1 MYLLPFY
8 ICIKF
13 LYYFWKSISNWHKV
27 KIQKYWFDIL
37 SKSTLYSTYS
47 RWQTFVELSK
57 LHICTT
63 VVFFFFENYM
73 QVDFCKK
80 TGRKSSHPAIIPI
93 KHFHNYSIIWI
104 SSQRKQ
110 DFAWPH
116 TENQIIRPWYMYQ
129 LSISIII
136 ICISS

>member
-1 MYLLPFY
+1 MHQILILFLKKYLELT
-8 ICIKF
+8 K
-13 LYYFWKSISNWHKV
+13 LKSRNIDLISYQKV
-27 KIQKYWFDIL
+27 HCTVLIADGKP
-37 SKSTLYSTYS
+37 
-47 RWQTFVELSK
+47 FVELSK